1 MLIICVCTCSFYKV
15 YKQIIDILLSFL
27 TEYSHQRQWLS
38 ECDDGRPRS
47 AVSVMASYPQQDATG
62 RKWSVP
68 LPCYCISTTF
78 IYQFFSH
85 KSVPVHCISSTPIY
99 QCRFYVF
106 VSSHVSVPLQ
116 KCFILKYITCGF
128 CWSLKLSCNMRRITF
143 IIFTCSISSG
153 AMWGM

>member
-1 MLIICVCTCSFYKV
+1 MHLHVVLKSFACVHVAITKT
-15 YKQIIDILLSFL
+15 KQIIDILFTFL
-27 TEYSHQRQWLS
+27 TEYSHQCQWLS
-38 ECDDGRPRS
+38 ECDDGWPRS

-85 KSVPVHCISSTPIY
+85 KSVPVHCISSAPIY

-106 VSSHVSVPLQ
+106 VS
-116 KCFILKYITCGF
+116 
-128 CWSLKLSCNMRRITF
+128 LSCIGTTPKMFYFKIQH
-143 IIFTCSISSG
+143 
-153 AMWGM
+153 MWLLLVTEIEL